1 MRNVKVAL
9 FPIKNEADVDKRDA
23 DIGLTA
29 MAEYSAIISDIG
41 GEAAVP
47 AAGSRK

>member
-1 MRNVKVAL
+1 MAL
-9 FPIKNEADVDKRDA
+9 LPIEKEAEVDKRYA
-23 DIGLTA
+23 DIGLPS
-29 MAEYSAIISDIG
+29 MAEYIAIISDIG